1 MLFVEVILPVFL
13 ITAAGFVFARKSDAD
28 LQSLANSVLYLF
40 APSLVFSAL
49 LKSHVE
55 SDLLGRLA
63 LFMALYTACL
73 CLLAFCTSRWCN
85 FDSDTTRAFTLTTSM
100 VNIGNF
106 GLPLVFFA
114 YGEAS
119 LDVSIVL
126 FVLFNIPLGTLAILI
141 AQGQGVKWQT
151 ALNNT
156 LKIPIFYGVALA
168 ILCKVFNFQP
178 PEFILRTTGLLGQAA
193 IPLMLVLLGMQLS
206 LVKVLGNWGFFSLS
220 TAFRLLIGPLLAVA
234 LVSLLGLDG
243 LTRKIVILQTS
254 TPSAVLP
261 LLYTIRFG
269 TRPDLVSG
277 TILLSTLCSAFTL
290 TALLYWLA

>member
-1 MLFVEVILPVFL
+1 MLFAEVILPVFL
-13 ITAAGFVFARKSDAD
+13 ITAAGFVFARRSGAD

-49 LKSHVE
+49 IKSHVE
-55 SDLLGRLA
+55 SALLGRLA
-63 LFMALYTACL
+63 LFMVLYTLIL
-73 CLLAFCTSRWCN
+73 CLLSFVTSRWCQ
-85 FDSDTTRAFTLTTSM
+85 FDSDTSRAFTLTTSM

-114 YGEAS
+114 YGQTS
-119 LDVSIVL
+119 LDVSIIL

-141 AQGQGVKWQT
+141 AQGQKVKWQT
-151 ALNNT
+151 AISNT
-156 LKIPIFYGVALA
+156 LKTPIFYGVALA
-168 ILCKVFNFQP
+168 ILCKVSNVQP
-178 PEFILRTTGLLGQAA
+178 PEVILRTTSLLGQAA
-193 IPLMLVLLGMQLS
+193 IPVMLVLLGMQLS
-206 LVKVLGNWGFFSLS
+206 RVRIQGNWGFFGLS
-220 TAFRLLIGPLLAVA
+220 TAFRLLLGPLLAVV
-234 LVSLLGLDG
+234 LVALLGFDG
-243 LTRKIVILQTS
+243 LTRKIIILQTS

-277 TILLSTLCSAFTL
+277 TILISTVCSAFTL

>member
-1 MLFVEVILPVFL
+1 MLFVQVILPVFL
-13 ITAAGFVFARKSDAD
+13 ITAAGFVFARKSGAD

-49 LKSHVE
+49 IKSHVE

-63 LFMALYTACL
+63 LFMALYTALL
-73 CLLAFCTSRWCN
+73 CLLAFFTSRWCK

-126 FVLFNIPLGTLAILI
+126 FVLFNIPLSTLAILI

-168 ILCKVFNFQP
+168 ILCKVFHLQP

-206 LVKVLGNWGFFSLS
+206 RVKIHENWGFFGLS
-220 TAFRLLIGPLLAVA
+220 TAIRLLIGPLLAVA
-234 LVSLLGLDG
+234 LVGLLGLDG

-277 TILLSTLCSAFTL
+277 TILFSTLCSAFTL